1 MFRAV
6 SNGSTNFLNRD
17 YTYVNATDD
26 YSEHSIATSEGF
38 DGRFD
43 TDYKLRTKKR
53 LHIATI
59 DDYFEAATKANG
71 INMQKYLKDVP
82 ADVVDKGVYAV
93 SKLLEHKLKE
103 GDRTG
108 GIENEY
114 FKNAISYLKSNGYDG
129 VVDPID
135 GIGNSDRRP
144 NMAMVIFEP
153 KDKIEIVDKYKL

>member
-1 MFRAV
+1 M
-6 SNGSTNFLNRD
+6 
-17 YTYVNATDD
+17 
-26 YSEHSIATSEGF
+26 
-38 DGRFD
+38 
-43 TDYKLRTKKR
+43 
-53 LHIATI
+53 HIATI

-114 FKNAISYLKSNGYDG
+114 FKNAISYLKRNGYDG

-135 GIGNSDRRP
+135 GIGNSDQRP
-144 NMAMVIFEP
+144 NMAMVIFDP
-153 KDKIEIVDKYKL
+153 KDKIEIVDKYKF